1 MCGSSSKAR
10 AGGEH
15 LVGMNLDHGGA
26 LAGVWGGHLVT
37 LLWRSLVFFCYKEEV
52 GCHEQE

>member
-26 LAGVWGGHLVT
+26 LAGVWGGHLLTMFT
-37 LLWRSLVFFCYKEEV
+37 LEEFGV
-52 GCHEQE
+52 LLL